1 MGLHF
6 TVRFNRS
13 TLTKYGDSCS
23 LIGKQID
30 TILMH
35 ARNTT
40 GVQYH
45 VTRSACMH
53 VETYA
58 EVIVCSLPLKVKP
71 TQCVY
76 HELLGCILLH

>member
-1 MGLHF
+1 MGIH
-6 TVRFNRS
+6 VA
-13 TLTKYGDSCS
+13 

-53 VETYA
+53 VGMHA
-58 EVIVCSLPLKVKP
+58 EVIVCSLPSKVEP

-76 HELLGCILLH
+76 P